1 MYVALSRFKPKHL
14 HTIPIQWKKVMVP
27 QIFHSS
33 SPEET
38 SQQAE
43 NRQQLGIE
51 NIVLIH
57 NSLLHDICVYILTN
71 FFFVLGGF
79 AGKIV

>member
-38 SQQAE
+38 SQQAK
-43 NRQQLGIE
+43 NRPQLGIE

-57 NSLLHDICVYILTN
+57 NSLPSSLYMI
-71 FFFVLGGF
+71 FVF
-79 AGKIV
+79 IF